1 MGYKYR
7 ISCVDYI
14 IMGIIYRSMDIGER
28 TFGLDGH
35 NRLPIQTRLT
45 RLADGFSESTPI
57 ASVLSVIQSVSRAGQ
72 PSCLACSSSCLWMKS
87 LRMAS
92 PFSVAMPRK
101 WVKRMAR

>member
-35 NRLPIQTRLT
+35 NHLPIQTRLT
-45 RLADGFSESTPI
+45 RLATDSPNPRQSRQSYLLFSLE
-57 ASVLSVIQSVSRAGQ
+57 VGRVSLPAWLV
-72 PSCLACSSSCLWMKS
+72 PHHACG
-87 LRMAS
+87 
-92 PFSVAMPRK
+92 
-101 WVKRMAR
+101 

>member
-14 IMGIIYRSMDIGER
+14 IMGIIYRFMDIGER

-35 NRLPIQTRLT
+35 NRLPLQTRLT

-57 ASVLSVIQSVSRAGQ
+57 ASVYLLFGLEVEQVSLPAWLV
-72 PSCLACSSSCLWMKS
+72 PHHACG
-87 LRMAS
+87 
-92 PFSVAMPRK
+92 
-101 WVKRMAR
+101 